1 MLIAL
6 IAEGVFMI
14 TLNFLADVVAVDA
27 IFLVMIITGIFF
39 IDSIR
44 RMNAIL
50 EQIPFLKK
58 SERMFKI
65 LFAVFTLYF
74 FYFFFTVIIT
84 ALTRK

>member
-1 MLIAL
+1 
-6 IAEGVFMI
+6 MI
-14 TLNFLADVVAVDA
+14 NFKFLAYVVAVDA
-27 IFLVMIITGIFF
+27 IFLAMIITGIFF

-58 SERMFKI
+58 SEKMFTA
-65 LFAVFTLYF
+65 LFAVYTLYF

-84 ALTRK
+84 TFTRK